1 MRVAHGVIEVEA
13 LVIQEPVAP
22 GVEVVS
28 IAEPLDRE
36 RQPPRQ
42 TDVVVVPRGDELAAC
57 QTNGGDLLVAYGWE
71 PLGDVHHAHAGFVA
85 DQLLSGAVV

>member
-13 LVIQEPVAP
+13 VVVQEPVAP
-22 GVEVVS
+22 RVEVVG

-57 QTNGGDLLVAYGWE
+57 QTN
-71 PLGDVHHAHAGFVA
+71 AGVLFVA
-85 DQLLSGAVV
+85 